1 VTKLEGNPHTVLRP
15 RGRPETTATMQSPA
29 RRTSTGMLIAT
40 ADVDDADAADMV
52 GVFQSL
58 LPGTPAGEARR
69 RLAMHGWNLQEAL
82 KGVAQED
89 VMSDAKK
96 RPLTARAISFDGA
109 PLFDGEPLGR
119 DAALLAAEQEREGF
133 AEDADGGQP
142 TVSEDAGTARGN
154 DEARL
159 ARLAEATSQLQAQVS
174 EASQACSDLRNQLKD
189 CSSKLQLLEAQHIK
203 CEAIEGLKES
213 LQAAERTAHD
223 LELEV
228 SFALMPLGSPRAPTH
243 ALAALAQARAESA
256 TLQLS
261 LEKALSKLQTKEEL
275 IDPQKTACIEL
286 TAKIS
291 EMGGKQME
299 LCLRVKE
306 RRVGED
312 VEETARVRPDM
323 VDLTAHTRL
332 AALPTELRACGGCVR
347 SLAVRSEELEAL
359 PAWLGELTGLT
370 ELRVDGMESYGTLRE
385 LPDAVGQLT
394 KLNTLELRGCREMK
408 ALPNA
413 VSQLTALRTLEL
425 RECPRLA
432 ALPQG
437 LRALTGLEGLL
448 IVGCSGLQVPA
459 WVTALT
465 GLRVPFEEWRLRV
478 RNGEGKE
485 EEVLV
490 RVRPDMVDLSAE
502 EHTGLVALPAELRAC
517 AGCVRSLAVRSR
529 NLEAL
534 PAWLG
539 ELTGL
544 TELRVDGMASSCTLR
559 ELPDTVGQLKTLIT
573 LELRGFPGMTAL
585 PDAVSQLTALRTLV
599 LRECSG
605 LAVLPQG
612 LRALTGLEDLLII
625 GCSKL
630 RVHAWVSALPGLR
643 VPFEERRVRVRNK
656 QGKEVEVVLNSCL
669 LSTPKTSP
677 R

>member
-1 VTKLEGNPHTVLRP
+1 MSAE
-15 RGRPETTATMQSPA
+15 ET
-29 RRTSTGMLIAT
+29 
-40 ADVDDADAADMV
+40 
-52 GVFQSL
+52 
-58 LPGTPAGEARR
+58 
-69 RLAMHGWNLQEAL
+69 
-82 KGVAQED
+82 
-89 VMSDAKK
+89 
-96 RPLTARAISFDGA
+96 RPLTARVISFDGA

-142 TVSEDAGTARGN
+142 TVSEDASTMRGN

-159 ARLAEATSQLQAQVS
+159 ARLAEAASQLQAQVS

-189 CSSKLQLLEAQHIK
+189 CASKLQLLEAQHSK

-261 LEKALSKLQTKEEL
+261 LEKALSNLQTKEEL
-275 IDPQKTACIEL
+275 IDSQKTACIEL

-291 EMGGKQME
+291 EMGGKPEAGHVE
-299 LCLRVKE
+299 LRLRVKG
-306 RRVGED
+306 RAGEN

-359 PAWLGELTGLT
+359 PAWLGNLTGLT

-385 LPDAVGQLT
+385 LPDAMGKLT

-425 RECPRLA
+425 RECPGLA

-437 LRALTGLEGLL
+437 LRALTGLEDLL
-448 IVGCSGLQVPA
+448 IIGCSRLQVPA

-502 EHTGLVALPAELRAC
+502 AHTGMVALPADLRAC
-517 AGCVRSLAVRSR
+517 AGSVRSLAVRSR
-529 NLEAL
+529 NLEVL

-544 TELRVDGMASSCTLR
+544 TELRVDGMASSCTLQ
-559 ELPDTVGQLKTLIT
+559 ELPDAVGQLKTLIT
-573 LELRGFPGMTAL
+573 LELRGFPGITAL
-585 PDAVSQLTALRTLV
+585 PNAVSQLTALRTLV

-630 RVHAWVSALPGLR
+630 KVHAWVRALPRLR
-643 VPFEERRVRVRNK
+643 VPFEERRVRVRNE
-656 QGKEVEVVLNSCL
+656 QGREVEVVLNSCL